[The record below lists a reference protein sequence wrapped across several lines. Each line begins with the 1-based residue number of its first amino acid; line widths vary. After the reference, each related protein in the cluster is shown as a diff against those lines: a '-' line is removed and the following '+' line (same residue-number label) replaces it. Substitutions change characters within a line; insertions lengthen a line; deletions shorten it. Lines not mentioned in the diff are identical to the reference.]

1 MKGVTMR
8 FAMTLI
14 ELIFAII
21 IIGIS
26 IMTIPSMM
34 SVANESSK
42 FRTIDEDIM
51 SRLAG
56 WTLDK
61 FQARWDGNY
70 SASGSPIISINE
82 GGLVCEMRDGR
93 WYRDN
98 DESSVECN
106 SSAASFVASPILN
119 GDGNVSKGIEQLSGG
134 IETLTIPIQS
144 GGEYNVS
151 ATYKVSYV
159 SSSLD
164 AINNNVASAIWILGA
179 SGNTN
184 PSASGGATNLKRVV
198 TTFYDTT
205 LDVNTTLTFFK
216 SNKGN

>member
-1 MKGVTMR
+1 MKRVAMR
-8 FAMTLI
+8 YAMTLI
-14 ELIFAII
+14 ELLFAII

-26 IMTIPSMM
+26 VMTIPSMM
-34 SVANESSK
+34 SVAGESSK
-42 FRTIDEDIM
+42 MRTVDEDVM

-56 WTLDK
+56 WTLEK

-82 GGLVCEMRDGR
+82 GGLACEMRDGR

-98 DESSVECN
+98 NASTVECN
-106 SSAASFVASPILN
+106 SSVVNPVISPIP
-119 GDGNVSKGIEQLSGG
+119 DGNGTVSAGIEQLSGG
-134 IETLTIPIQS
+134 TETLPIAIQS
-144 GGEYNVS
+144 GGSYNVN

-159 SSSLD
+159 SSAPD
-164 AINNNVASAIWILGA
+164 AINNNVISTTWVLGA

-184 PSASGGATNLKRVV
+184 PSPSGVSNLKRVV

>member
-1 MKGVTMR
+1 MKGAAMR
-8 FAMTLI
+8 YAMTLI
-14 ELIFAII
+14 ELLFAII
-21 IIGIS
+21 IIAIS

-34 SVANESSK
+34 SVAGESSK
-42 FRTIDEDIM
+42 MRTVDEDIM

-56 WTLDK
+56 WTLEK

-98 DESSVECN
+98 NASTIECN
-106 SSAASFVASPILN
+106 SSVASFAASPIAD

-134 IETLTIPIQS
+134 TETLPVAIQS
-144 GGEYNVS
+144 GGSYNVN
-151 ATYKVSYV
+151 ATYKVGYV
-159 SSSLD
+159 SSALD
-164 AINNNVASAIWILGA
+164 AINNNVISTTWRLGA

-184 PSASGGATNLKRVV
+184 PSASGGASNLKRVV
-198 TTFYDTT
+198 TTFYNDA